1 MSAGHARIAPSS
13 LYLTVACTASVTMR
27 ESVPPRPDTE
37 ETLEGTAAHLVA
49 MWAAQGRLLAVG
61 ERFKSQG
68 REWECDID
76 MHNGAKRYAAAIGG
90 LHSELR
96 LEDPVRTSAIHPE
109 HSYGTPD
116 AWRCFT
122 VGAWA
127 REVGEQIASAALK
140 GCVTTTEHVVRV
152 GDYKYGHRFVE
163 VFENWQL
170 IDYGFGVIERLKL
183 DDSKVLFE
191 FILVQPR
198 SYHRDGPVRVWRV
211 PAIELRPLL
220 NIAFNKAHEALG
232 PNPIATTGEHCI
244 DCDARAVCATYRR
257 TTGCVI
263 DYSGEPE
270 LVPLDA
276 TAIGQELRLVDAA
289 IQRLEGRREGL
300 AVAAEAT
307 IRAGQT
313 VPHYELAPGRSNL
326 TWREGVTPQ
335 EIADYGDLIGIELRK
350 PMAVFTP
357 TQCVDAGVSETAIL
371 KDYAYKPPAA
381 LKLKASKS
389 VEVRKALAG
398 VSKK

>member
-1 MSAGHARIAPSS
+1 MG
-13 LYLTVACTASVTMR
+13 

-37 ETLEGTAAHLVA
+37 ETLEGSAARLVA
-49 MWAAQGRLLAVG
+49 MWAAQGRLLAIG
-61 ERFKSQG
+61 ERFPYAG
-68 REWECDID
+68 REWVVDVD
-76 MHNGAKRYAAAIGG
+76 MHNGAKRYAAALGG
-90 LHSELR
+90 THSTLR

-116 AWRCFT
+116 AWRMFEFK
-122 VGAWA
+122 AWA
-127 REVGEQIASAALK
+127 LLMGQEIAAPWVAR
-140 GCVTTTEHVVRV
+140 GFANVVRV

-163 VFENWQL
+163 VFECWQL
-170 IDYGFGVIERLKL
+170 MDYGWGVLERLNL
-183 DDSKVLFE
+183 SDENTLFE

-198 SYHRDGPVRVWRV
+198 GYHRDGPVRVWRV
-211 PAIELRPLL
+211 AAIELRALL

-232 PNPIATTGEHCI
+232 PSPITTTGEHCI

-257 TTGCVI
+257 TTGHVI
-263 DYSGEPE
+263 DYSGKPE

-276 TAIGQELRLVDAA
+276 TAIGQELRIVDAA
-289 IQRLEGRREGL
+289 LQRLEARREGL

-307 IRAGQT
+307 IRAGQN
-313 VPHYELAPGRSNL
+313 VPHYELGPGRSNL
-326 TWREGVTPQ
+326 TWREGVTPD
-335 EIADYGDLIGIELRK
+335 EIADYGDLIGLQLRK

-371 KDYAYKPPAA
+371 QDYAYRPPAG
-381 LKLKASKS
+381 LKLKQSKP

>member
-13 LYLTVACTASVTMR
+13 LYLTVACTASVVAR

-37 ETLEGTAAHLVA
+37 ETLEGSASHLVA
-49 MWAAQGRLLAVG
+49 MWAAQGRLLAIG
-61 ERFKSQG
+61 ERFQSQG
-68 REWECDID
+68 REWTVDVD
-76 MHNGAKRYAAAIGG
+76 MHNGAKRYAAAMGG
-90 LHSELR
+90 YHNHLR
-96 LEDPVRTSAIHPE
+96 LEEAVRTSAIHPE

-116 AWRCFT
+116 AWRSFEFK
-122 VGAWA
+122 AWA
-127 REVGEQIASAALK
+127 LLMGQDIAAPWVAR
-140 GCVTTTEHVVRV
+140 GFENVVRV

-163 VFENWQL
+163 VFECWQL
-170 IDYGFGVIERLKL
+170 MDYGWGVLERLNL
-183 DDSKVLFE
+183 SDENTLFE

-198 SYHRDGPVRVWRV
+198 GYHRDGPVRVWRV
-211 PAIELRPLL
+211 SAIELRGLL

-244 DCDARAVCATYRR
+244 DCDARALCATYRR
-257 TTGCVI
+257 TTGRVI

-289 IQRLEGRREGL
+289 IQRLEARREGL

-307 IRAGQT
+307 IRAGQN
-313 VPHYELAPGRSNL
+313 VPHYELGPGRSNL
-326 TWREGVTPQ
+326 TWREGVTPD
-335 EIADYGDLIGIELRK
+335 EIADYGDLIGLQLRK

-371 KDYAYKPPAA
+371 QDYAYRPPAG
-381 LKLKASKS
+381 LKLKASDPIT
-389 VEVRKALAG
+389 VRKALAG